1 MKLLGALST
10 FERVL
15 MLVCLIVTII
25 LSLVVFDSLNRIAG
39 YKDKIQRLEEEN
51 KEYRIEIQ
59 KLHESTKALMESE
72 IELREEVA
80 DYRKQ
85 VEAVRKRQ
93 IANERRYAQ
102 ILDSVARFT
111 VLEQQEYFLRRY
123 AQRLD
128 QIRTT
133 R

>member
-1 MKLLGALST
+1 
-10 FERVL
+10 